1 MSRKLLFLLIAVVAF
16 SAKSIAQQPRY
27 TKKRFVDYDDPKE
40 FVRVVPEKNGLLR
53 TYLLISPEIWD
64 LDDEQSTYVKGG
76 QQALVCLEGQRKNG
90 RREGIYT
97 AYLLDSADH
106 KKRYKIWEQTYAG
119 DKLNGQWKTY
129 TLKGGLVRF
138 QTYKNDSLDGPA
150 RDYWID
156 GKSIIEERIYFN
168 GKNKYVHRDFS
179 RDGKVLEETTF
190 ENGIPNGPAKK
201 FYPNGIL
208 MDEVILV
215 NGIPDGPRKY
225 YYPSGKLWVES
236 EMKNGKPWTVFANY
250 TEAGQKRDPG
260 TLKDGN
266 GSMIFYNNNGGIRET
281 VTYKNGIAVG
291 Q

>member
-76 QQALVCLEGQRKNG
+76 QQALVCIEGQRKNG

-106 KKRYKIWEQTYAG
+106 KKRYKIWEQTYTG

-138 QTYKNDSLDGPA
+138 QTYKNDSLD
-150 RDYWID
+150 
-156 GKSIIEERIYFN
+156 
-168 GKNKYVHRDFS
+168 
-179 RDGKVLEETTF
+179 
-190 ENGIPNGPAKK
+190 
-201 FYPNGIL
+201 
-208 MDEVILV
+208 
-215 NGIPDGPRKY
+215 
-225 YYPSGKLWVES
+225 
-236 EMKNGKPWTVFANY
+236 
-250 TEAGQKRDPG
+250 
-260 TLKDGN
+260 
-266 GSMIFYNNNGGIRET
+266 
-281 VTYKNGIAVG
+281 
-291 Q
+291 

>member
-1 MSRKLLFLLIAVVAF
+1 MSRKLPLALIAMVALYA
-16 SAKSIAQQPRY
+16 SSTAQEPRY

-40 FVRVVPEKNGLLR
+40 FARLVPKKDGLMR
-53 TYLLISPEIWD
+53 TYLLINPEIWD
-64 LDDEQSTYVKGG
+64 LDDDQSTYVKGG
-76 QQALVCLEGQRKNG
+76 QQALVCIEGQYKNG
-90 RREGIYT
+90 KREGVYA

-119 DKLNGQWKTY
+119 NKLNGQWRTY

-138 QTYKNDSLDGPA
+138 QTYKNDSLDGPS

-156 GKSIIEERIYFN
+156 GKSIMEEKIYFN
-168 GKNKYVHRDFS
+168 GKNKYVLKDYS

-190 ENGIPNGPAKK
+190 VNEIPNGPAKK

-208 MDEVILV
+208 MDEVILL
-215 NGIPDGPRKY
+215 NGVPDGPRKY

-236 EMKNGKPWTVFANY
+236 EMKNGKPWTVYANY
-250 TEAGQKRDPG
+250 TEAGKKRNPG

-266 GSMIFYNNNGGIRET
+266 GTMIFYNNDGGIRET
-281 VTYKNGIAVG
+281 VTYKNGIAAE